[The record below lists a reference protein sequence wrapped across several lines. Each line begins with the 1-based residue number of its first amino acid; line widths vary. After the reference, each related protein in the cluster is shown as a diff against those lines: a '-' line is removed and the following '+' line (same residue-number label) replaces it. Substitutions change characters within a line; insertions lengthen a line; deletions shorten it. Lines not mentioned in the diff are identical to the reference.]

1 MRAVVDTNILVR
13 ALIMPQG
20 TVGPVLLRLR
30 RTCAHSTCPVQM
42 GQALRGEYT
51 LLYAQPL
58 LEELIDVL
66 NPARGGMCHR
76 PRIRHKYSLTEDDIQ
91 TVVSLILLRGE
102 AVAPE
107 KRITACRDPRD
118 DKFLE
123 VAVTGKADVIVS
135 GDQDLLVLNPFA
147 RISILP
153 PAGFLQMLDAETQ

>member
-30 RTCAHSTCPVQM
+30 RS
-42 GQALRGEYT
+42 EYT

-66 NPARGGMCHR
+66 NR
-76 PRIRHKYSLTEDDIQ
+76 PRIRNKYSLTEDDIQ

-107 KRITACRDPRD
+107 QRITACRDPRD

-123 VAVTGKADVIVS
+123 VAVTGKADIIVS

-147 RISILP
+147 GIPILP
-153 PAGFLQMLDAETQ
+153 PAGFLQMLDAETR